1 MAHGYRRV
9 DLALLLFLSVL
20 WGVAFAFINMGLL
33 RFSPILFAAFRFDLA
48 GVCLLFIAL
57 LHDPRDFVPARGRQ
71 WAAIL
76 AAGGLMTGAY
86 HAFLFWDQRDTTAS
100 VAAVI
105 VGLSPVLTTIF
116 SRALLHDDRVGRH
129 GLVGLGLGFFGIVV
143 LATTKGGSILD
154 ARGVGELAIVA
165 AITSWALGSVIV
177 KRLKHGMGVFKFAA
191 WQTIVGAVLLHLT
204 SLVIEPDPKIVVDR
218 AGLFAL
224 LYLALVSSGIGFMI
238 YFGLVEE
245 VGPIRVN
252 VVSYLAP
259 IFATI
264 AGIALLG
271 QPFEWR
277 ALVAFA
283 FIVTGFVLVARPSA
297 PALQPKDPGGV
308 RPKELVEDPVLPRD
322 LADRR

>member
-9 DLALLLFLSVL
+9 DLVLLLVLSVL

-48 GVCLLFIAL
+48 GVCLLLVAL
-57 LHDPRDFVPARGRQ
+57 LHDPRDFVPTQGRQ

-86 HAFLFWDQRDTTAS
+86 HAFLFWGQRDTTAS

-129 GLVGLGLGFFGIVV
+129 GLVGLGLGFLGIVV

-154 ARGVGELAIVA
+154 ARGVGELAIVV

-177 KRLKHGMGVFKFAA
+177 KRLKHGMSVFKFAA
-191 WQTIVGAVLLHLT
+191 WQTLVGAVFLHVS
-204 SLVIEPDPKIVVDR
+204 SLVLEPDPTVIIDR
-218 AGLFAL
+218 PGLFAL
-224 LYLALVSSGIGFMI
+224 LYLSLVSSGIGFMI
-238 YFGLVEE
+238 YF
-245 VGPIRVN
+245 
-252 VVSYLAP
+252 
-259 IFATI
+259 
-264 AGIALLG
+264 
-271 QPFEWR
+271 
-277 ALVAFA
+277 
-283 FIVTGFVLVARPSA
+283 
-297 PALQPKDPGGV
+297 
-308 RPKELVEDPVLPRD
+308 
-322 LADRR
+322 